1 MLHSKIK
8 GSLVS
13 LLCWT
18 LPKPGQQL
26 KHPTD
31 LQQAQALHIF
41 SNYLQIGS
49 RTNKLQQTD
58 PLNNS
63 PIPCALFFLWQELK
77 TLPCSHTADMQ
88 RKPAE
93 FGMYVKTI
101 SSGKWLRSL
110 LLLLS
115 GNGVPNCSPD
125 WLCCSWCFIFKVL
138 KVQVNHTYHMTS
150 PVLWLSLPWKGKV
163 IYVSFVLFIL
173 TLAISRFPSG
183 SAPEIAVVKLLCYW
197 EVNLVCKGFA
207 GQWHS

>member
-1 MLHSKIK
+1 M
-8 GSLVS
+8 S

-18 LPKPGQQL
+18 LHKPCEQL
-26 KHPTD
+26 KLPTN
-31 LQQAQALHIF
+31 LQQAQTLHIF
-41 SNYLQIGS
+41 SNYFQICS
-49 RTNKLQQTD
+49 RTNKLRQTD

-63 PIPCALFFLWQELK
+63 PIPRALFLLCQEFK
-77 TLPCSHTADMQ
+77 TLPYSHAADMQ
-88 RKPAE
+88 WKPAE
-93 FGMYVKTI
+93 FGIYVKTI

-138 KVQVNHTYHMTS
+138 KVQVNHTYHTTS
-150 PVLWLSLPWKGKV
+150 PILWLFLSRKGKV

-173 TLAISRFPSG
+173 ALDISRFPSG
-183 SAPEIAVVKLLCYW
+183 STREIAVVKLLYYC
-197 EVNLVCKGFA
+197 EVNLLCKSFP

>member
-1 MLHSKIK
+1 MPLP
-8 GSLVS
+8 
-13 LLCWT
+13 CWT
-18 LPKPGQQL
+18 LHKPCQQL
-26 KHPTD
+26 KHPTN

-41 SNYLQIGS
+41 SNYFQIWS

-58 PLNNS
+58 PLNSS
-63 PIPCALFFLWQELK
+63 PIPCALLLLCQELK
-77 TLPCSHTADMQ
+77 TLPDSHTADMQ

-93 FGMYVKTI
+93 FGMHVKTI

-150 PVLWLSLPWKGKV
+150 PILWLFLPRKGKA
-163 IYVSFVLFIL
+163 ISVSFVLFIL

-183 SAPEIAVVKLLCYW
+183 SAPEIVVVKLLYYC
-197 EVNLVCKGFA
+197 EVNLLCKGFA
-207 GQWHS
+207 GQWHSQACVYN